1 MAEFEGIWAVF
12 SITKRAQSNLFIFF
26 LIVFYILKAKLK
38 EILNKKLNVGCLVL
52 ESLNII

>member
-12 SITKRAQSNLFIFF
+12 SIAKRAQSNLFIFF